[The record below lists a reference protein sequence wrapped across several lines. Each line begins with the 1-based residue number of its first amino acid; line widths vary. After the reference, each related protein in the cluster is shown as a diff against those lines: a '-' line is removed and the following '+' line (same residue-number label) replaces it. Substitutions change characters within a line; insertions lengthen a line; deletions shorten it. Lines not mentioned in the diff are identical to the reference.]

1 MKKIILI
8 LFFSSYIFAQPGSY
22 DITFSSDGI
31 SSDCLSNTFFS
42 LDGALQSDGKIL
54 SLGNSNL
61 SNRLSL
67 VRYNSNGSF
76 DTSFGVSGV
85 LANSVYSIFPSNR
98 SYTLTSIAIQS
109 DNKIVIAGYQNSD
122 SFGYGFSVIRLL
134 QNGAV
139 DTTFNGT
146 GYFEFFFG
154 TIFGRATSIKI
165 QPDGKIIVA
174 GTSGNASENFAM
186 IRINTNGTLDTS
198 FGTGGKV
205 QISFF
210 GAESV
215 AESIVIQPDGKI
227 ILGGWTNNVPF
238 GYDFALIRYSSNG
251 SIDTT
256 FGINGKIVTTVNSFG
271 SDLISKII
279 LQSDGKIIAGG
290 LNNQTSGY
298 YTLARYLSN
307 GTLDNTF
314 GVNGIAVT
322 PEASNFDMDIA
333 LQIDGKIVI
342 AGGFNT
348 DRFSYLRYLNNGQLD
363 TTFPIHGGIANI
375 GLSGY
380 ASTVLIQPDNK
391 IVICGSL
398 IGETNL
404 CSLVV
409 RLDPGP
415 LLSNEEFEEN
425 ELVFYPNPTENV
437 VSFDNSV
444 SQFQKATIINYLGQE
459 VGAITLE
466 NLVSESLDLS
476 GFSNGVYLVKLENSS
491 TQKNIKIIKK

>member
-22 DITFSSDGI
+22 DTTFSSDGI
-31 SSDCLSNTFFS
+31 TTTCLSTTFFS

-61 SNRLSL
+61 LNRLSL

-154 TIFGRATSIKI
+154 TIFGRATCIKI

-186 IRINTNGTLDTS
+186 IRINANGTLDTS

-205 QISFF
+205 QTTFF
-210 GAESV
+210 NVESV
-215 AESIVIQPDGKI
+215 AESIAIQPDGKI
-227 ILGGWTNNVPF
+227 VLGGWTTNTPN
-238 GYDFALIRYSSNG
+238 GYDFALSRYSSNG

-256 FGINGKIVTTVNSFG
+256 FGVNGKIVTTVNSFG
-271 SDLISKII
+271 SDLICKIL

-290 LNNQTSGY
+290 LNNQTGGN
-298 YTLARYLSN
+298 YTLVRYLLN

-314 GVNGIAVT
+314 GTNGIVVT

-363 TTFPIHGGIANI
+363 TSFPIHGGYANV
-375 GLSGY
+375 GLDGY

-398 IGETNL
+398 TGETNL

-409 RLDPGP
+409 RLNPGP
-415 LLSNEEFEEN
+415 LLSNKEFEDN

-437 VSFDNSV
+437 VSFDNSI
-444 SQFQKATIINYLGQE
+444 SQFQKAAIFNILGQK
-459 VGAITLE
+459 VGTITLK
-466 NLVSESLDLS
+466 NLASESIDLT
-476 GFSNGVYLVKLENSS
+476 GFSNGVYLIKLSNQNSLK
-491 TQKNIKIIKK
+491 TIKIIKK